1 MSLAD
6 RLRKLRG
13 SKGMSLDD
21 IAREAKISKTYVWE
35 LERDTEGQ
43 KKPSADVLLRI
54 ATALSTTL
62 AELLDLPA
70 VRTPEG
76 EVHLP
81 PGLHQLKER
90 MEAQRTPLSQEDLS
104 ELARMKFRGGQPQT
118 VDQWQQLYLLMS
130 TTAQRKKQ

>member
-1 MSLAD
+1 MIFETVVS
-6 RLRKLRG
+6 
-13 SKGMSLDD
+13 
-21 IAREAKISKTYVWE
+21 T
-35 LERDTEGQ
+35 
-43 KKPSADVLLRI
+43 
-54 ATALSTTL
+54 LS
-62 AELLDLPA
+62 
-70 VRTPEG
+70 PEG